1 MTARA
6 GEEFAL
12 HRAVSDVQH
21 LLAGFLPPEGPVD
34 VVHDPGT
41 GEWAGA
47 RGGGFAVAPV
57 WESRSLVGVYAPE
70 WNEVEEAAE
79 GHLAELVGELERR
92 WGARRVVGM
101 RVPLFRRVARQPM
114 PPFFEA
120 LCDNDLLGDLAVW
133 GPVPGG
139 PDGDDRWVAVSL
151 NQSDGDAPFVLAV
164 AVADHPVAELEDD

>member
-1 MTARA
+1 
-6 GEEFAL
+6 
-12 HRAVSDVQH
+12 
-21 LLAGFLPPEGPVD
+21 
-34 VVHDPGT
+34 
-41 GEWAGA
+41 
-47 RGGGFAVAPV
+47 
-57 WESRSLVGVYAPE
+57 
-70 WNEVEEAAE
+70 
-79 GHLAELVGELERR
+79 
-92 WGARRVVGM
+92 
-101 RVPLFRRVARQPM
+101 M